1 MFSDDQLD
9 ELEQLAEQNEIG
21 FKRIESDFSLRRGL
35 QQAQAGFIEGLTT
48 FDLIPKEPRNTGEA
62 IFRQLGHLAGFAP
75 AILKAPLSVFKKPF
89 GKTGL
94 YQAIESGIDTLDAM
108 ALPMIASRGTK
119 RAMDVA
125 LKKSGA
131 ETLDFLRKGAKTR
144 AITEEAL
151 GLGVASAVS
160 SIWKGSDIMADAFI
174 GGAIA
179 GGAFG
184 GIGNFVSVGKMYKG
198 TPQQIDTANK
208 RLRAGV
214 ASMFMG
220 IPATLRG
227 EPTEMQIYEYL
238 LGGFFGYNTR
248 PAHEAAAG
256 KWLMGKERF
265 LRDSRDIVDPEHRAN
280 ENGFNELSNKTKKYI
295 IDEHPMPMFK
305 NSEKLGGSNGS
316 ALGWLEHHFPETN
329 WTQAAIKYGQKNYK
343 DYGKDRIKDEG
354 RSHAFYR
361 LKARAGIEK
370 HIIKQLE
377 DAVSN
382 SESIYNSQQS
392 DFTDDVTLKR
402 DRVNQLSER
411 MYADINKEIYTDIE
425 SFNKVLEGARKASL
439 GKDGEAPQVEV
450 FIERMRNVL
459 GDKVLEKHEQ
469 TLRTHW
475 HSDIEP
481 LRNVHYVE
489 FSSRNGDTY
498 AILRTDKN
506 AQVGMVSIGE
516 RYHKLPLE
524 YIGYG
529 KGFKFLTHGIDK
541 DGKPFKILKHR
552 INKEGNDV
560 IFELDPDNIKLVQD
574 ALHSEGKYIYSG
586 VKDKDFLMTADYLDK
601 FGNIQLTKEML
612 FDALS
617 QGDSLRYKAI
627 RESYEKSLEI
637 EKSVFGENSNHER
650 KWISNIMHHAMN
662 NKLATRD
669 NPNLSQLHRI
679 LGKGYGKSVADFNKR
694 MQLLANRMTP
704 LSGQSFKNTN
714 PDGLMRVMIIPDIK
728 TTGESDTDGGVIVRQ
743 KFFDAGLKAIGLDP
757 RSGHYKPV
765 LVGTTNLGAL
775 ATKSNGQRANDM
787 WNKFMEKNN
796 VDFLVFDSSAKLRGE
811 HKTSNIEYKKS
822 WLRNKD
828 GAKTEQY
835 ELFTK
840 DPLNIYEFPIE
851 NLQLSTGTFENIS
864 KSIKGEEIPIQF
876 YGQSNEIQSPEF
888 FKEYY
893 KEVIE
898 PSLAGTAR
906 GRELVRAFRKS
917 GEKDIEGFLKIM
929 NESDLGVMEIPF
941 EFVSDYLI
949 KNPETKV
956 ASMFMDKLNKL
967 DKEGFFDKDF
977 EFDTDADFS
986 QFHSNNKILAEAMR
1000 GTYLARNVLFKNN
1013 WHNAFKKYLVRR
1025 FSNPFVEHGGKS
1037 WLKAFTPDQMM
1048 YADIDP
1054 AKKTRKLRQ
1063 GELYLDNHFKRMVI
1077 NTKYLPKKDLELILL
1092 ERKSDGKQTD
1102 LVAGNE
1108 RVTLGEAWMQYRRA
1122 HSKGISKADM
1132 AKWNKTFA
1140 LTVIR
1145 TPADSMSG
1153 TRVLRFRG
1161 FTGQRG
1167 AGSFTHHKDN
1177 AYLGGADK
1185 DSDSIKIFQGLSKN
1199 LNDRFKKISDERKHW
1214 SKDGYQEKIE
1224 KEFIDKDIGE
1234 NELQR
1239 YKGYKLRE
1247 GDKGYNANKDL
1258 EYQMF
1263 MYSPAYRHKVAEGAS
1278 KGKGGLG
1285 YGLSAKIVMQNWM
1298 DFIKAKGGEYQ
1309 FEFTGRDGNPY
1320 AVIVRL
1326 KDGLKYGQSRD
1337 QYFRDLGTLIVNKS
1351 ADASNDP
1358 TVVSYPNF
1366 RKMLFDSVF
1375 ETKLFSKKTDAEI
1388 EKYFGYKEINDWGNN
1403 SVLAAIRDAINVAK
1417 PRSRPKSIRNE
1428 KISKFIDPY
1437 NPKNFTIN
1445 KKFEDL
1451 IGLRVGERGIVNIR
1465 DVNYNIRRVSDRD
1478 GKLSYTLNKFNVS
1491 DSMDLFDMAHSINS
1505 IKERTFFE
1513 GNQIKS
1519 TIFNLVEKM
1528 NEAGINLENLQFSQI
1543 LKSYELLYNN
1553 LPIKKGVEGLK
1564 SYSTK
1569 EINEFVNKHLDI
1581 LTENMNFISKGNLD
1595 KLKLDSDIGSALDFI
1610 GKGYG
1615 NLAAIELLSKNFIEI
1630 HKGLESKNIKGDII
1644 SKLIPEINKLSNDIK
1659 KSLMSRVN
1667 QDRDG
1672 KILALDALIN
1682 GGNKKLTELAMK
1694 NKINP
1699 ELLLN
1704 YFHTLLL
1711 SPITKEM
1718 QGRSKFPVVNH
1729 YKDIHSSEQI
1739 PFKTKRDYY
1748 QKIEELFERTRT
1760 EAEVNLKVEPI
1771 DVVLDVEKRRNE
1783 PILKTI
1789 NEVIDSDAIELMA
1802 INDHQVKEIK
1812 KFRKNMEEHRVMSE
1826 NFEQWFEY
1834 FTSILSGGIKPR
1846 EATTIKFDDIVA
1858 INKYIE
1864 GIRDPYNLE
1873 FKLKYWH
1880 LDHRFVDEKLSTK
1893 GMVKMYYQ
1901 YHAPVQTIK
1910 GLKTKPIY
1918 SFTSPIGAIGNYL
1931 HKAERFITKDMS
1943 FAEKDLIPINN
1954 FLKKYT
1960 NTEQLNIMESLFKY
1974 REEGYKPPDA
1984 KSLKELEILDNH
1996 VTKFFEK
2003 MGDKWIYTKDQYGVR
2018 VSNKDGKWEMDKDYD
2033 SWYKESK
2040 GILNKYMR
2048 WDKDGKFD
2056 HKHFRLN
2063 VIEKNLETPEVIN
2076 LVGIDGIKRYQ
2087 FEHKLEKNIQKD
2099 IENSKKPIDSKEYR
2113 LNKRKLYRGTGV
2125 INPSEYMPHLNFGY
2139 NQGAR
2144 RRMSN
2149 WISKES
2155 NKRYAEKYEDLIESG
2170 IKEEK
2175 AKEIAR
2181 EYSER
2186 WRFRM
2191 ENRGMNAG
2199 EFFTLNEI
2207 MRSDVGK
2214 IETKDLESSVDE
2226 QGSNPA
2232 PLRKRTK
2239 GIDGDYME
2247 GYDKRPTLLAEYMS
2261 KVIRGYYKNAVAIKG
2276 QYEIDN
2282 MLYRMKD
2289 YKVSHAELK
2298 KLKGSKYK
2306 SYPEVW
2312 ADYIRLYL
2320 QSILGHQS
2328 YFSKGMMEGT
2338 DPLMLKNKKN
2348 LFYLTS
2354 DENMIRGY
2362 EKLYQ
2367 RKGWKPPFV
2376 KNAPLDKKARIEYF
2390 SRKIHEFGRMEA
2402 QYQLMSLLANT
2413 GTWATNI
2420 FSGNAMTAGSA
2431 GVRNFFNVFSD
2442 KKIYKSLLSDVNG
2455 NPVVKLNNGKYA
2467 KNKKDLLRYLE
2478 ERGVIDNFIQNEFE
2492 INTDLTQGL
2501 KKIGVNIKDLKRDLT
2516 IAIKQKSMNYKG
2528 EETPLEV
2535 IERYGVKD
2543 IMLKY
2548 GGFFMQHSERVNRL
2562 NAFAAHAMQAINRYG
2577 VEGRELSVADDFVF
2591 DMAMRGIENTQ
2602 FLYQNASRPAFMRT
2616 ATGKVLSR
2624 FKLFVWNSI
2633 RTRKEFYRQAKLYG
2647 FRKGTPEYEKFKD
2660 TYMIDMFMFAMASAF
2675 MFSIFDTALAP
2686 PLDTLQSIADSLY
2699 GDKRERDMAF
2709 FGSKLGAFNL
2719 LKPPVARIPD
2729 AAWELLTGDWEKF
2742 SSYTAYTMFPFGR
2755 GVRQLKQFAEKPEK
2769 AGEIFLRLPVNQV
2782 KNKIKRAQRRSEQEE
2797 NIEEL
2802 LGAA

>member
-21 FKRIESDFSLRRGL
+21 FKRIESEFSLRRGL

-75 AILKAPLSVFKKPF
+75 AILKAPLAVFKKPF

-108 ALPMIASRGTK
+108 AVPMIASRGTK
-119 RAMDVA
+119 KLMDA
-125 LKKSGA
+125 TLKKSGA
-131 ETLDFLRKGAKTR
+131 ETVDFLRKGAKTR

-160 SIWKGSDIMADAFI
+160 SIWKGSDVMADAFI

-248 PAHEAAAG
+248 PAHEGAAG

-265 LRDSRDIVDPEHRAN
+265 LRDSRDIVDPEYRADI
-280 ENGFNELSNKTKKYI
+280 NGFGELSKKTKQYI
-295 IDEHPMPMFK
+295 VDEHPMPMFK

-343 DYGKDRIKDEG
+343 DYGKDKTKDEG

-361 LKARAGIEK
+361 HKAREGIEK
-370 HIIKQLE
+370 RIIEQLE
-377 DAVSN
+377 DSISN

-392 DFTDDVTLKR
+392 DFTDDVALKR
-402 DRVNQLSER
+402 ERVNQLSER
-411 MYADINKEIYTDIE
+411 MYADVNKEIFTDID
-425 SFNKVLEGARKASL
+425 SFSKAVEGARKSSL

-450 FIERMRNVL
+450 FIERMKNVL
-459 GDKVLEKHEQ
+459 GDKAFKKHEQ
-469 TLRTHW
+469 TLRKHW
-475 HSDIEP
+475 HSDVEP

-489 FSSRNGDTY
+489 FTDKGGNTFAS
-498 AILRTDKN
+498 LRTSKN
-506 AQVGMVSIGE
+506 AQIGTVSIGE

-529 KGFKFLTHGIDK
+529 KGFTFLTHGVDK
-541 DGKPFKILKHR
+541 NGKPFKILKHR
-552 INKEGNDV
+552 INKEGTDV

-574 ALHSEGKYIYSG
+574 ALHNEGKYIYSG
-586 VKDKDFLMTADYLDK
+586 VKDKDFLMTAEYVDK
-601 FGNIQLTKEML
+601 FGNIQLTKDML
-612 FDALS
+612 IEALS
-617 QGDSLRYKAI
+617 QGDPVRAKAI
-627 RESYEKSLEI
+627 RESYEKSLEV

-669 NPNLSQLHRI
+669 NPNLTQLHRL
-679 LGKGYGKSVADFNKR
+679 LGKGYGKSAADFNKR

-714 PDGLMRVMIIPDIK
+714 PDGLMRALIIKDIP
-728 TTGESDTDGGVIVRQ
+728 TTGESDTDGGVFVRQ

-757 RSGHYKPV
+757 ESGHYKPV
-765 LVGTTNLGAL
+765 LVGTTELGAL
-775 ATKSNGQRANDM
+775 ATKSAGQRATDV
-787 WNKFMEKNN
+787 WNKFMEQNN
-796 VDFLVFDSSAKLRGE
+796 VDFIIFDSAAKLRGE
-811 HKTSNIEYKKS
+811 HKTTNVEYKKS
-822 WLRNKD
+822 WIKANDK
-828 GAKTEQY
+828 KVEQY
-835 ELFTK
+835 DLFKK
-840 DPLNIYEFPIE
+840 DPLEIYEFPLE
-851 NLQLSTGTFENIS
+851 NLQLSTGTFENIR
-864 KSIKGEEIPIQF
+864 KSVRGEEIPIQL
-876 YGQSNEIQSPEF
+876 YGQANEIQSPEF
-888 FKEYY
+888 FKDYY
-893 KEVIE
+893 KEIIE

-906 GRELVRAFRKS
+906 GRELVDAFKKT
-917 GEKDIEGFLKIM
+917 GEKDVKGFVKLM

-949 KNPETKV
+949 KNPETKI
-956 ASMFMDKLNKL
+956 ASTFMDKLNKL
-967 DKEGFFDKDF
+967 DREGFFDKDF
-977 EFDTDADFS
+977 EFDANSDYS
-986 QFHSNNKILAEAMR
+986 QFHSNNKILSEAMR

-1037 WLKAFTPDQMM
+1037 WLKTFTPDQMM
-1048 YADIDP
+1048 YVDIDP
-1054 AKKTRKLRQ
+1054 AKKTRNLKQ
-1063 GELYLDNHFKRMVI
+1063 GEVYLDNEFKKWAI
-1077 NTKYLPKKDLELILL
+1077 NTKYMPKKDLELILL

-1102 LVAGNE
+1102 LVVGNE

-1122 HSKGISKADM
+1122 HSKGISKTDM

-1185 DSDSIKIFQGLSKN
+1185 DSDSIKIFQGFSKK
-1199 LNDRFKKISDERKHW
+1199 LNDRFRKVSDERKHW
-1214 SKDGYQEKIE
+1214 TKDGYQEKIE
-1224 KEFIDKDIGE
+1224 KEFVDKDISE

-1239 YKGYKLRE
+1239 FKGYNLRE

-1263 MYSPAYRHKVAEGAS
+1263 MYSPAYRHKVAQGAS

-1309 FEFTGRDGNPY
+1309 FEFTGKDGNQY
-1320 AVIVRL
+1320 AAVIGL

-1358 TVVSYPNF
+1358 TVISYPNF
-1366 RKMLFDSVF
+1366 RNMLFDSVF
-1375 ETKLFSKKTDAEI
+1375 KTSVFSKKTGAEV
-1388 EKYFGYKEINDWGNN
+1388 EQYFGYKEINDWGNN

-1417 PRSRPKSIRNE
+1417 PRSRPKSIRKE
-1428 KISKFIDPY
+1428 KIEKFIDPF
-1437 NPKNFTIN
+1437 NPRNFTIDI
-1445 KKFEDL
+1445 KFKDL
-1451 IGLRVGERGIVNIR
+1451 IGLGVGERGIVTIK
-1465 DVNYNIRRVSDRD
+1465 DIDYNIRRVNDKN

-1491 DSMDLFDMAHSINS
+1491 DSMDLFDMAHSISS
-1505 IKERTFFE
+1505 IKNRTFYE
-1513 GNQIKS
+1513 SNQIKS
-1519 TIFNLVEKM
+1519 SIFNLVNEM
-1528 NEAGINLENLQFSQI
+1528 NEFGINLKNLQFPSI
-1543 LKSYELLYNN
+1543 LESYERIYNS
-1553 LPIKKGVEGLK
+1553 LPIKLTKKGKLEY
-1564 SYSTK
+1564 YSTK
-1569 EINEFVNKHLDI
+1569 EINQFVNKHLDI
-1581 LTENMNFISKGNLD
+1581 LTESMNFSSKNAINNH
-1595 KLKLDSDIGSALDFI
+1595 KNNSDIGRALDFI

-1615 NLAAIELLSKNFIEI
+1615 NFAAIELLSKNFIEI
-1630 HKGLESKNIKGDII
+1630 HKALEAKGIKGDVI
-1644 SKLIPEINKLSNDIK
+1644 SKLIPQITELSNKIK
-1659 KSLMSRVN
+1659 KSLMPKAN
-1667 QDRDG
+1667 QDKDG
-1672 KILALDALIN
+1672 KLIELDALIS
-1682 GGNKKLTELAMK
+1682 GANKKLTELAVL
-1694 NKINP
+1694 NKISP
-1699 ELLLN
+1699 KSLLD

-1711 SPITKEM
+1711 SPITKEV
-1718 QGRSKFPVVNH
+1718 QGKGNYPVVNH

-1760 EAEVNLKVEPI
+1760 EMEVDLKVDPV
-1771 DVVLDVEKRRNE
+1771 DVKKLDVEKRRNE
-1783 PILKTI
+1783 PVLKTI

-1834 FTSILSGGIKPR
+1834 FTSVLSGGIKPR
-1846 EATTIKFDDIVA
+1846 EASTIKFDDIVA

-1880 LDHRFVDEKLSTK
+1880 LDPRFVDEKLSTK

-1901 YHAPVQTIK
+1901 YHAPVQTAK
-1910 GLKTKPIY
+1910 GFKEKPIY

-1943 FAEKDLIPINN
+1943 FAEKDLVPINN

-1960 NTEQLNIMESLFKY
+1960 NNEQLNIMDSLFKY
-1974 REEGYKPPDA
+1974 REEGYRPTDS
-1984 KSLKELEILDNH
+1984 KSLKELEILDKH
-1996 VTKFFEK
+1996 VTTYFEK
-2003 MGDKWIYTKDQYGVR
+2003 MGDKWIYTKDQYGNKI
-2018 VSNKDGKWEMDKDYD
+2018 SGKDGKWEMDKNFDT
-2033 SWYKESK
+2033 WYKESN
-2040 GILNKYMR
+2040 GVLNKYMR

-2063 VIEKNLETPEVIN
+2063 VIEKNLDALDVIN

-2087 FEHKLEKNIQKD
+2087 FEHKLEKRLD
-2099 IENSKKPIDSKEYR
+2099 KKIADSKSPVDAKAFR
-2113 LNKRKLYRGTGV
+2113 LKERNKHKGIGLIDPALYMHHG
-2125 INPSEYMPHLNFGY
+2125 NFGY

-2144 RRMSN
+2144 QRMAN
-2149 WISKES
+2149 WINAESKKIEKQAIEDGMS
-2155 NKRYAEKYEDLIESG
+2155 KAE
-2170 IKEEK
+2170 
-2175 AKEIAR
+2175 AKELGEA
-2181 EYSER
+2181 
-2186 WRFRM
+2186 WKFKM
-2191 ENRGMNAG
+2191 ENKGMNAG
-2199 EFFTLNEI
+2199 EFFSLQEI
-2207 MRSDVGK
+2207 MRSDVSK
-2214 IETKDLESSVDE
+2214 IEGKDLEASVDE

-2232 PLRKRTK
+2232 PLRERTK
-2239 GIDGDYME
+2239 GIDGDYMA
-2247 GYDKRPTLLAEYMS
+2247 GYDKRPTMFADYMS
-2261 KVIRGYYKNAVAIKG
+2261 KVIRGYYKNATAIKG

-2282 MLYRMKD
+2282 MLHRMKD
-2289 YKVSHAELK
+2289 YKVSAPEAL
-2298 KLKGSKYK
+2298 KLKRSKYE

-2328 YFSKGMMEGT
+2328 YFSKGMTSGS

-2348 LFYLTS
+2348 MFYLTS
-2354 DENMIRGY
+2354 DENMVKSY
-2362 EKLYQ
+2362 EWLYQ
-2367 RKGWKPPFV
+2367 RNGYKPAFIN
-2376 KNAPLDKKARIEYF
+2376 NAPLDKKARIEYF

-2402 QYQLMSLLANT
+2402 QFQLMSLLANT

-2431 GVRNFFNVFSD
+2431 GVRNFFSVFSD
-2442 KKIYKSLLSDVNG
+2442 KKIYKSLLSDANG
-2455 NPVVKLNNGKYA
+2455 NAVVKLNNGKYA
-2467 KNKKDLLRYLE
+2467 KTRKDLLQYLQ

-2501 KKIGVNIKDLKRDLT
+2501 KKIGVNVKDLQRDLT
-2516 IAIKQKSMNYKG
+2516 ISMKQKGMGYKG

-2548 GGFFMQHSERVNRL
+2548 GGFFMQHSEKVNRL
-2562 NAFAAHAMQAINRYG
+2562 NAFAAHAIQTINRYG
-2577 VEGRELSVADDFVF
+2577 VEGRELSIKDDFVF
-2591 DMAMRGIENTQ
+2591 DMAMKGIENTQ

-2647 FRKGTPEYEKFKD
+2647 FRQGTPEYERFKD

-2699 GDKRERDMAF
+2699 GDKREKDMAF
-2709 FGSKLGAFNL
+2709 FGSKLGALNL

-2755 GVRQLKQFAEKPEK
+2755 GVRQLNQFIDNPKK